1 MKTTTYTIEN
11 NLTTREA
18 KQLTRAFALL
28 NSPEEVLRLF
38 RDLLTVD
45 EVEEFSRRLEA
56 ARLLSE
62 GKTYREV
69 ASQTGMSTATVTRI
83 SRWLHHGTGGY
94 RHVLQEL
101 RPS

>member
-1 MKTTTYTIEN
+1 MKTTAYTIEN
-11 NLTTREA
+11 NLTTREV
-18 KQLTRAFALL
+18 KQLTRAFASL
-28 NSPEEVLRLF
+28 NSPEQVLTLL
-38 RDLLTVD
+38 RDLFTA
-45 EVEEFSRRLEA
+45 EEIEEFSRRLEA

-69 ASQTGMSTATVTRI
+69 ASLTGMSTATVTRI

-101 RPS
+101 RLS